1 MTLEARFAEAL
12 IRDYPGRAASVLER
26 IAPADVA
33 ALAARVDVDEA
44 AELLRRISPQH
55 AADILEAS
63 SDARVKALFEHWPP
77 GVASRLAR
85 RLPEDRAEAI
95 LEALPPAK
103 ARGIR
108 SLVRFPEHTAGA
120 LMDPNV
126 LALPEHFTA
135 VEALT
140 RVREAPDQARYN
152 LYVVDP
158 DQKLVGAVNLR
169 ELFLAAPDARLR
181 DLMIRNPIALPASA
195 DRTVVVSHP
204 GWKEV
209 HSLPVVDDQGAY
221 LGALR
226 YRTLRELED
235 LLIRGGYRDVD
246 AREALGDLF
255 SEAASGL
262 LDALTAPRAARTEE
276 S

>member
-1 MTLEARFAEAL
+1 MSLESRFADAL

-26 IAPADVA
+26 VDPADA
-33 ALAARVDVDEA
+33 AAVAARVEVDEA

-55 AADILEAS
+55 AADILDAS
-63 SDARVKALFEHWPP
+63 TDERVTALFGEWSS

-85 RLPEDRAEAI
+85 RLREGRAETI
-95 LEALPPAK
+95 LDGLPAPK

-108 SLVRFPEHTAGA
+108 ALIRFAEHTAGA

-126 LALPEHFTA
+126 LALPESFTA
-135 VEALT
+135 AEALT

-158 DQKLVGAVNLR
+158 DQRLVGAVNLR
-169 ELFLAAPDARLR
+169 ELFLAAPETRLR

-195 DRTVVVSHP
+195 DRAAVVSHP

-209 HSLPVVDDQGAY
+209 HSLPVVDENGGY
-221 LGALR
+221 LGAVR

-235 LLIRGGYRDVD
+235 LLLRGGHRDAD
-246 AREALGDLF
+246 ARDALGDLF

-262 LDALTAPRAARTEE
+262 LDALTTTRATRSQEA
-276 S
+276 